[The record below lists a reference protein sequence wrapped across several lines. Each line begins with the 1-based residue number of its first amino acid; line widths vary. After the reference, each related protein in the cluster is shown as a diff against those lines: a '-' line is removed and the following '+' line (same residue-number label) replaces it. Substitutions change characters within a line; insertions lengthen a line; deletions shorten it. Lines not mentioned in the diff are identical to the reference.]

1 MDENPFGIPAIER
14 SNLSGFNF
22 SRSFQKASFF
32 HLLQKQK
39 TRFCWVALSKGIS
52 ALRCGS

>member
-39 TRFCWVALSKGIS
+39 TPLLLGCFIKRD
-52 ALRCGS
+52 